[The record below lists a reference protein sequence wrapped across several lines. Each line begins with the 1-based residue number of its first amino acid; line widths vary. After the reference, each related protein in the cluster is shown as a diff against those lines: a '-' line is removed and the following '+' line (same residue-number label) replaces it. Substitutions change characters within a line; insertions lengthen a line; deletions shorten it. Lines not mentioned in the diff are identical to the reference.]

1 MGADRRTFLRSL
13 SSLVVGPLVA
23 SRVVRD
29 AMTTPGQSTMLTRI
43 IPSSGERV
51 PAIGMGTWQT
61 FDPPELSPAML
72 APLREVLRIF
82 HEAGGRLV
90 DSSPMYGRS
99 EEVAGRLSGELGI
112 NAELFVATKVWTR
125 GEQDGIRQM
134 RQSMAELRRERLDL
148 MQIHNLVDWQTHLR
162 TLRRWKDEGIVRY
175 IGITH
180 YTSGAL
186 LDLARILERE
196 PLDFVQLA
204 YSVAVRDAEERVL
217 PLAADRGVAVLV
229 NRPFEGGGLF
239 SSVRGRALPPEVQA
253 YAGSWGQAFLKFILA
268 HPAVTAVIP
277 ATSNPAHMRDNVQ
290 AGMGRLPSAAE
301 RAALPRALFP

>member
-1 MGADRRTFLRSL
+1 
-13 SSLVVGPLVA
+13 
-23 SRVVRD
+23 
-29 AMTTPGQSTMLTRI
+29 MLTRT

-61 FDPPELSPAML
+61 FDPPDLEERTL

-82 HEAGGRLV
+82 HDAGGRLV

-99 EEVAGRLSGELGI
+99 EDVTGRLSTELGI
-112 NAELFVATKVWTR
+112 NPQLFIATKVWTR
-125 GEQDGIRQM
+125 GEQEGIRQM
-134 RQSMAELRRERLDL
+134 RQSMAELGRERLEL
-148 MQIHNLVDWQTHLR
+148 MQVHNLVDWQTHLR
-162 TLRRWKDEGIVRY
+162 TLRRWKDDGLVRY

-180 YTSGAL
+180 YTTSAL
-186 LDLARILERE
+186 PDLARVLERE
-196 PLDFVQLA
+196 SLDFVQLA
-204 YSVAVRDAEERVL
+204 YSVSVREAEERVL

-239 SSVRGRALPPEVQA
+239 SGVRGRALPAEVSA
-253 YAGSWGQAFLKFILA
+253 WAGTWGQAFLKYILA

-290 AGMGRLPSAAE
+290 AGVGRLPSEEE
-301 RAALPRALFP
+301 RNALRRVIGA